1 MAAVVSL
8 MVLFKLKNIEHSCAA
23 GAVLGDIAIVKH
35 IVVAAA
41 EQGGEL
47 YHNFPN

>member
-8 MVLFKLKNIEHSCAA
+8 MVLFKLKNIEHCCAA
-23 GAVLGDIAIVKH
+23 GAVLGDIAIVN